1 MRVEICLFAG
11 ESRFGCVLQLNLC
24 FRVVEH
30 TAVAMLYP
38 VILRARLRCSATDRW
53 SCGFIGA
60 GSRLLFDPLNNL
72 TVEAFPRYRPGCA
85 RPVSLDRLSYFQ

>member
-11 ESRFGCVLQLNLC
+11 ESRFGYDLGLNLC

-38 VILRARLRCSATDRW
+38 VSYVLDFVA
-53 SCGFIGA
+53 
-60 GSRLLFDPLNNL
+60 LLPIVGLAVPSVQDLDCCL
-72 TVEAFPRYRPGCA
+72 TR
-85 RPVSLDRLSYFQ
+85 